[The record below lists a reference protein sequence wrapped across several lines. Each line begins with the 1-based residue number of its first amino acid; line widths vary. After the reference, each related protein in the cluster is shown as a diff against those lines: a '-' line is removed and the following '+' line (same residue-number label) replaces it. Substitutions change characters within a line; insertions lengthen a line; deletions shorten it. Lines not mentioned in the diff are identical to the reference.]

1 MLDIQTIYVV
11 NVSMAFVMSAI
22 SLYYWYHIPI
32 CAGCVAGP

>member
-22 SLYYWYHIPI
+22 SLRACEPT
-32 CAGCVAGP
+32 P